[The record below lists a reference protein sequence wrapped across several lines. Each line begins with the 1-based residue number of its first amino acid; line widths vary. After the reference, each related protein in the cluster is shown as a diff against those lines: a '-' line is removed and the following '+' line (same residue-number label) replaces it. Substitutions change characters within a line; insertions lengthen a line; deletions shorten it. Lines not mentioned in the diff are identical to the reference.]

1 MIMLDDFLK
10 YIEEND
16 LIAEN
21 DRILLAVSGG
31 IDSMVMSHLFIKAGF
46 RTGIAHCNFCL
57 RGAESE
63 LDEELV
69 RRFAADN
76 GIVFYSARFETAAY
90 AEEKGIS
97 VQMAARE
104 LRYKWFEETREKNGF
119 SSIAVAHNLN
129 DNIETLLINLIRG
142 TGITGLTGMRP
153 SADTIIRPL
162 LFATRQSIENYCEG
176 NNIRFREDKSNTET
190 KYIRNKIRHLVIPV
204 IKEINPSVEV
214 TLNETAERLS
224 GAHEII
230 SSFISGIRSKVS
242 VTKKDST
249 VFNILLLRP
258 YLGNRTII
266 YELFKPFGI
275 TGSQLNDLYH
285 LISGRTG
292 AQLFSVS
299 HRILKNRGALI
310 VSEPGDERTG
320 PVTFNDLQDLRRHP
334 AISRV
339 SIVSIPEWSDIPKKK
354 DTACIDLEKISFPL
368 VIRKWHSGDYFY
380 PFGMKGRKK
389 VSDYFTDRKFSLIDK
404 ENTLLLES
412 DGKIVWILGE
422 RLDNRFRITS
432 STKKA
437 LMISV
442 ER

>member
-1 MIMLDDFLK
+1 MLDDFLK

-299 HRILKNRGALI
+299 HRILKNRGELI

-368 VIRKWHSGDYFY
+368 VIRKWHPGDYFY

-412 DGKIVWILGE
+412 DGNIVWILGE